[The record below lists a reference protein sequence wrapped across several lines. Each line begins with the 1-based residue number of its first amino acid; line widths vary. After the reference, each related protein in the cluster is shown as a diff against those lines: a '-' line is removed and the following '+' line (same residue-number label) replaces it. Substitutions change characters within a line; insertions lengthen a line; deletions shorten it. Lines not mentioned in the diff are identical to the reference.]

1 MKINPWIMMCLAIIV
16 AGCGKPPEKT
26 AATLVESQ
34 PAAVSE
40 PAPPPQGPAKSYK
53 LADDTQL
60 NFTGYKVTGKKEGSF
75 FQFEG
80 GVTIHDDNLETARME
95 LTIFMEAMITD
106 DDTLTEVLLSDKFFN
121 VKVHPDGR
129 FVSTGVRKT
138 DDGFI
143 ITGDLTLNG
152 VTKTLEFPATM
163 TLTNNEWRMNTDF
176 QADRQWWNLT
186 YKGLGE
192 HVMLDRVD
200 IQVIARAIAE

>member
-1 MKINPWIMMCLAIIV
+1 MIIQAWIILSLAIIV

-26 AATLVESQ
+26 AATLVETK
-34 PAAVSE
+34 PALSE
-40 PAPPPQGPAKSYK
+40 PAPPPQGLAKTYK

-80 GVTIHDDNLETARME
+80 EVTIHGDDLETARME

-129 FVSTGVRKT
+129 FVSTGVRKS
-138 DDGFI
+138 DNGFI

-163 TLTNNEWRMNTDF
+163 ILSNGEWRMNTDF

-200 IQVIARAIAE
+200 IQVAARAVAE